1 MEERQRQL
9 PRPQTTNCVW
19 ASATRYVLA
28 GSRPGS
34 AQPYSMTSPRSKPL
48 PSALMTR
55 NRRAK
60 EAQPKTSPP
69 TPYVVSVQ
77 PAGNKPVRRSRA
89 ESKAKRL
96 VTKWQQHKAEPPQP
110 NGARSETNEDAST
123 SKLECSV
130 ARYVEQDLTGNTQA
144 DPTVP
149 K

>member
-1 MEERQRQL
+1 MRAGRGAITYL
-9 PRPQTTNCVW
+9 HPRGNTKQAPNPTLNPHPQCKPSPHKPPVK
-19 ASATRYVLA
+19 ATAKRPDDTQPQSQ
-28 GSRPGS
+28 GSTVQDKG
-34 AQPYSMTSPRSKPL
+34 
-48 PSALMTR
+48 
-55 NRRAK
+55 N
-60 EAQPKTSPP
+60 PP